1 MVGGADVLF
10 DVQVF
15 AEFSHGGGCE
25 SGVSVGYDLL
35 GEAVVWKYV
44 FAVEFGD
51 PYGVNCFFA
60 WDEDGSFGAVMVG
73 YRQYRIVSLGWG

>member
-15 AEFSHGGGCE
+15 AEFPHRGGHE
-25 SGVSVGYDLL
+25 SGVVVRDDFLRESVVG
-35 GEAVVWKYV
+35 KYM

-51 PYGVNCFFA
+51 PYGVDRFFA
-60 WDEDGSFGAVMVG
+60 WDEYGSFQAVVVG
-73 YRQYRIVSLGWG
+73 YC